1 MGTENPDRRGQVRIR
16 SHVIGD
22 RPRHLGPVGTVYGPV
37 EGILVGGDDLR
48 VSVPGSVQRLPQRL
62 YRGLA
67 PRFVRHKFA
76 GRTGTLDPSSVRYRS
91 SWPSR
96 HSRRPP
102 AGYRGRM
109 ASHPARTPLGL
120 FDNPVR
126 VFNLDELAETVRK
139 LERERPGR
147 TVEELSGA
155 VFTELAIK
163 RTRRAADL
171 VAEAIRLARPRQ
183 PGTEITGSQWQ
194 ASTSEVRNWALSA
207 GFELGAD
214 GTIPGPAITAYNQI
228 HPGRP
233 Y

>member
-1 MGTENPDRRGQVRIR
+1 
-16 SHVIGD
+16 
-22 RPRHLGPVGTVYGPV
+22 
-37 EGILVGGDDLR
+37 
-48 VSVPGSVQRLPQRL
+48 
-62 YRGLA
+62 
-67 PRFVRHKFA
+67 
-76 GRTGTLDPSSVRYRS
+76 
-91 SWPSR
+91 
-96 HSRRPP
+96 
-102 AGYRGRM
+102 M
-109 ASHPARTPLGL
+109 ASHPARSQLGL

-126 VFNLDELAETVRK
+126 VFSLDELAATVRK

-163 RTRRAADL
+163 RTQRAADL